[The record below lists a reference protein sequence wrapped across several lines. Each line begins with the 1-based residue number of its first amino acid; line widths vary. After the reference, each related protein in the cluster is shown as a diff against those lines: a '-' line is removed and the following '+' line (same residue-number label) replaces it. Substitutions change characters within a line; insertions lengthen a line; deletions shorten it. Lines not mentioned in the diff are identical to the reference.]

1 MDETQDQT
9 VSKTHEDAPDGAFA
23 VGFPLPESNSATPE
37 APTNASSE
45 WESNQVSRLA
55 TEQPPLTRSKTPQTI
70 EFNDISEPPMAG
82 FGMCDTNLYHILPSD
97 CGLNTYNYSIKS
109 KSACSTQLIHNQ
121 RVRGLW
127 RRGSTF
133 QYRVRVPIDLKPVM
147 GCSHNC

>member
-55 TEQPPLTRSKTPQTI
+55 TEQPPLTRSNFPTLQIIPCCYSLRQ
-70 EFNDISEPPMAG
+70 S
-82 FGMCDTNLYHILPSD
+82 IL
-97 CGLNTYNYSIKS
+97 CLNK
-109 KSACSTQLIHNQ
+109 L
-121 RVRGLW
+121 L
-127 RRGSTF
+127 
-133 QYRVRVPIDLKPVM
+133 
-147 GCSHNC
+147 